1 MMVKEGV
8 HWVGCA
14 MIEGQ
19 GMGKVGFGGRDIMR
33 RRVGEGVVDGKKECW
48 VGNERES
55 RCRRWE
61 R

>member
-1 MMVKEGV
+1 
-8 HWVGCA
+8 
-14 MIEGQ
+14 
-19 GMGKVGFGGRDIMR
+19 MGKLGFGGGDIMR